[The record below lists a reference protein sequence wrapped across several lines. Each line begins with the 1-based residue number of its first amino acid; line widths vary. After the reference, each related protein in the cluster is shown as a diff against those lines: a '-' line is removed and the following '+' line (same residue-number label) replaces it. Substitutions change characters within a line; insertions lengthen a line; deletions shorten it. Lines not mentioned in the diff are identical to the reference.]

1 MDKIDKLYQLY
12 KSKGIITDATPI
24 EKFRTAT
31 EEQKAKLYELGK
43 SKNLFQTTDIN
54 TFTSAWGEPTIDKKK
69 EESALFSREGG
80 TLSATPGT
88 GEVGLSGFTRSSRYD
103 EVLPG
108 AVEPPVQREAAPV
121 VQTISPKQREEA
133 RAEFKPSLSLYSG
146 VENMYGNIVG
156 LIPTIYDFS
165 AEMQNDMA
173 DVFGADWLRTS
184 YSEDVPGLRYIKNLQ
199 GKFYEHANYYKEK
212 QRQYDEDITTSIS
225 KGNYTDALQQ
235 VVSGGLESLPDI
247 ALSALSG
254 AGALKAGL
262 AVLGTTQAVNRYEEI
277 KDNENMSGTAK
288 VIDSSLT
295 GMAEA
300 IFESVFGT
308 AQSAKIFKEIIEK
321 EGKEKASAIIKKGIN
336 EFYETAAKKYPLL
349 ITPIGEGFSELGTQV
364 TQNLIAKH
372 SGADPERDIMEG
384 ASDAFILGSAIGGG
398 FGAVNATAK
407 QVASSRL
414 KKEINNS
421 VSKISELNYII
432 NNTPDIPE
440 DVKESLTKLRDKIS
454 ENVKTSL
461 TNIDS
466 KFSKLSE
473 EQKTEFIGLK
483 RRLNDIG
490 REYESTENE
499 TIKKAL
505 ELEAKEVADKI
516 KRYAVQEQTTSEVPV
531 QPETAVGE
539 EVAEGAPQAESE
551 VVTQE
556 EIKIDRPSIIV
567 NSKAE
572 VDTVVAAA
580 TESET
585 GQTFNIDGTVYS
597 DGGLVVPVVSEN
609 LKQEEL
615 TPERIADFVEK
626 NKGKI
631 GSNAVKVGIYK
642 FPNKNEVSID
652 LNIVVPRNNREAAL
666 EFGKIAGQESLFDLD
681 TFENIKTGSDGKSPR
696 NFTDEEFRRISKE
709 LEEGRVPETGQQQTL
724 AAEQGT
730 PTTIEGTGLRENIKK
745 SIAKV
750 FNNFDTKSFKNAK
763 EMAAY
768 AKAKFN
774 EETGATDSARIF
786 VGSDG
791 KVEILVNEELAD
803 DTALGHEVWHA
814 LLLKAFGDNQA
825 KFAEFRGAIDK
836 TLRQNGYED
845 IADALDEFSS
855 QYTEEGEVPAEEYLA
870 QLGGL
875 MTSANIDL
883 KKLTPAQ
890 KSLLQQIKD
899 IINDFAIQ
907 LTGQPV
913 FLKEATPET
922 ILDFMSTMSDMMAK
936 GEDISGFFEGGKK
949 TSKTRA
955 QKAAIEILDG
965 PKFDNKLKEDVASY
979 LNSLRDSE
987 LPPNS
992 SREQLMERF
1001 INNVYEEVGYYLFS
1015 KPDARSAGLT
1025 WYIEDMVEFENKVK
1039 VILPELSNEKQ
1050 YKLFLSILAF
1060 TSSGTN
1066 PNQNLSYAY
1075 NLWNNSNDPKNFEFS
1090 KDWGDKKLSFVDKK
1104 GKAVASGVIVKETA
1118 REYTVELVDSLGRP
1132 EVDSKGNKKYEK
1144 VSKASMKP
1152 GYPKSTGYT
1161 NRGKIIVGQ
1170 LKKLEKLYA
1179 DLKSIDAVVK
1189 WLETPHPIAELRK
1202 YNEAV
1207 PDVNGKGPGKTN
1219 KKYDPSK
1226 NADGERNGAFIFG
1239 EKIGSFYQNMIGI
1252 GETITMDLW
1261 WSRTWNRYMGTMINT
1276 TSGNKEI
1283 QEVPRSDRERNI
1295 MREAVK
1301 MVAED
1306 LNLQVSELQAAIWYF
1321 EQELWTK
1328 SGNASPSYSYVTAI
1342 DELTEKLKVDEETRT
1357 KLRAAEADLTEA
1369 EKRRQ
1374 NAAERAAAVVASKG
1388 GEIPK
1393 VEVKTRAQK
1402 TLPDNVA
1409 KRLTEDGNGNY
1420 VFHHYSR
1427 QQRDKILPSTGSG
1440 SLFTSREEQAAL
1452 SSIGGMAMYY
1462 AQNGQK
1468 EAGVGNELHTI
1479 VIPKDKI
1486 YYMNEDVLDFFSQ
1499 AKEEFLKYMNR
1510 GKPREKWT
1518 QFAFEPNYQVAFITK
1533 IANENGFEMV
1543 VNKWRN
1549 DVDFR
1554 AQTTL
1559 TLKPEK
1565 EDIPF
1570 KKSDSKIDVGD
1581 KVFVFGQE
1589 GLITEINDNGVARY
1603 TAKSS
1608 GGRINIKESQQFRPG
1623 EITLLEK
1630 GPFDFNQETGE
1641 FTTRAQKA
1649 QPTEATENDFV
1660 LPFGKYKGQWYSTTP
1675 KNYKEFLLKQD
1686 WFDPRK
1692 YFAKT
1697 LENANESFGTED
1709 GEVKFKSRAQK
1720 IDKKKTKE
1728 LSSSIINNF
1737 NDEELENAKSLIN
1750 KVEPPKKTIKAYKLF
1765 KVKKEFPGELF
1776 PLFVGANESVT
1787 TGEWIEAKAGEL
1799 TQTKE
1804 GKTMVKSTLGPLA
1817 YRPGWHSG
1825 DIAVATHIGSK
1836 KNASDKAPTLRADD
1850 QVWAEVEVGNDFDWQ
1865 TEANNRASKT
1875 KDGKVVPRTAHIT
1888 DQVPSKG
1895 FYKYKTNSNMT
1906 GSWIISGEMKVN
1918 RVLTEK
1924 EVEEI
1929 NKKSNAKDLPRLT
1942 PFDYEAYGFDK
1953 NGSVKNTKQVIA
1965 NQISRAYQI
1974 AKESGENAELVSF
1987 VERKAITRA
1996 QKAQPQ
2002 NVPENT
2008 IKTRAQK
2015 RNTYTNE
2022 QYGDMSRNGVIFHA
2036 GSQSIATLDPSKIKG
2051 GFRATYGWGVYFA
2064 GTINKASDYGDMITF
2079 LDSKKLNFLKI
2090 TENVT
2095 NELISDIEKIKEK
2108 NIYYGLFIDRLK
2120 GMLGLEINE
2129 SRLRMGDYIRWD
2141 YYELWSKMF
2150 MEAGYD
2156 GFNQSD
2162 NEYIV
2167 FNMQN
2172 ANKAILEDPLKAI
2185 TRAQKAQPQTI
2196 PGYDRMIG
2204 EAKSIVEKSKK
2215 RGVSAA
2221 QIAENVIN
2229 YIQKSRVYERADD
2242 LQREQIIRD
2251 ARKDLG
2257 LRQKSAPSVD
2267 KLLGKIKDIKK
2278 VTVTEKSALKELL
2291 KAEAKG
2297 ARTAAQARSQAAK
2310 ALNDMLKALEKK
2322 GSVTTAQ
2329 VRAIMTRYSKVNFF
2343 SSSSMDNFVN
2353 YMAKVFSDAEYSDKL
2368 KTASK
2373 TANAIRR
2380 LSKSDSVQAGTK
2392 AVAKKFLEIDPRLVE
2407 DIDKYLEFA
2416 KALNDAVRTSMAI
2429 NVDGDFEVLL
2439 KKAIDYNEFQ
2449 DYMDAQIAAQEEYIK
2464 NQLAEIHKD
2473 LVDSG
2478 AIDASMSLADM
2489 KAIIDAI
2496 NYENEDSL
2504 PSEEKERMIRAY
2516 LGSVMD
2522 SYAGLMD
2529 YMLENSMDPFSLEL
2543 ISISDKDRQTVSK
2556 FMKMDLNKLSLKE
2569 AYSVVEAIENFIVNK
2584 NVDNMG
2590 AVLAGYEG
2598 DIEAESMQRE
2608 GTKSRPIRSFFSKK
2622 FGRVWAEQIEQLQI
2636 TMERMFGGIGKATEI
2651 MRRSGVLDI
2660 SQGKT
2665 KAVMQSE
2672 KIINKYTEKF
2682 GKIKDF
2688 NSAEN
2693 IFERKIISFM
2703 TRTINGSDIQKSIE
2717 FERRKRIIDETIT
2730 AMENG
2735 SETEVRD
2742 AAIARDIYDK
2752 VLKDA
2757 KTPQDVASK
2766 SKDFN
2771 NEAVKFWIDEF
2782 SNIFDELQ
2790 SVSRSVY
2797 NTILERDVNYTPD
2810 RFKRFEGI
2818 EEVIDITGSSF
2829 AANNESYDT
2838 KKSGTLMANNRIK
2851 TLGKDPKRVLSF
2863 DFDTDMSNAMMNA
2876 LIDINTAYAIRK
2888 AKSFY
2893 ESDSFGKMVPSKD
2906 DRELI
2911 RRRIK
2916 AFITKTKRKEYV
2928 PQSELA
2934 QSMKAVNLMS
2944 QIAVGRALGSLAQVP
2959 KQTISVMANTMI
2971 NSDGKLSFIDV
2982 INAKEFID
2990 NSGYSI
2996 ALRGIASNADVQTIN
3011 KMLERQSEST
3021 AQEIQRGLNKAAEM
3035 WLNSFI
3041 AKPDVWAARLSWI
3054 TYYKESLRKQGI
3066 DADNIDWSTH
3076 EVNQKAGDYA
3086 QAQVNRQQNYS
3097 DSDFAG
3103 ELLGS
3108 KDPMKAYIR
3117 KVLFPYMTFVF
3128 NQKSRQMADIAILSN
3143 KTSSKADKSKAR
3155 RSLYGLGAEMATYS
3169 LVGYFIKEVYASV
3182 VNALTG
3188 GDDDEEDKDKRLKN
3202 HVKYSVKT
3210 MINDLLSPIP
3220 NITDTPIDLAINKI
3234 MKISGLDE
3242 DVFSIPE
3249 DKGKSLAEVAVGP
3262 SSIILEGMVNLE
3274 RMSYAA
3280 LTGTAVGEYMGKPY
3294 ERELSKEKRPNEVRN
3309 CCLYSVPSRSCA
3321 RRYGKA
3327 FRAGIQKATKG
3338 Q

>member
-1 MDKIDKLYQLY
+1 MDEKYLSELWNWTNSQDPTFKDRYTFDSWSKKLKSNEGYKKQFYGWVSGIDE
-12 KSKGIITDATPI
+12 T
-24 EKFRTAT
+24 F
-31 EEQKAKLYELGK
+31 EERRPY
-43 SKNLFQTTDIN
+43 N
-54 TFTSAWGEPTIDKKK
+54 AWSEMVSTDKKK

-108 AVEPPVQREAAPV
+108 AVEPPVQREAAQTPV

-146 VENMYGNIVG
+146 VERLYGNIAGV
-156 LIPTIYDFS
+156 IPTIYDFS
-165 AEMQNDMA
+165 AELQNDMA

-184 YSEDVPGLRYIKNLQ
+184 YSEDVPGLRDIKNLQ
-199 GKFYEHANYYKEK
+199 GKFYEYADYYKER

-300 IFESVFGT
+300 IFESIFGT

-407 QVASSRL
+407 QVASSRV

-539 EVAEGAPQAESE
+539 EVAEGTPQAESE
-551 VVTQE
+551 VAAE
-556 EIKIDRPSIIV
+556 EGKEEVAKQYADDLKETKDSDPEQYWSV
-567 NSKAE
+567 NSVSEEAAKEGTVITDEDGGVVVSKEGDIKGLFKRTSSKAKG
-572 VDTVVAAA
+572 VAQKLLQKAIDAGGKKLDNFDTYLTPIYKKAGFRVVSRIPFNEEYAPDGWNKEKHGTPDVVAM
-580 TESET
+580 
-585 GQTFNIDGTVYS
+585 VY
-597 DGGLVVPVVSEN
+597 D
-609 LKQEEL
+609 
-615 TPERIADFVEK
+615 
-626 NKGKI
+626 
-631 GSNAVKVGIYK
+631 
-642 FPNKNEVSID
+642 PNNE
-652 LNIVVPRNNREAAL
+652 LNIEER
-666 EFGKIAGQESLFDLD
+666 
-681 TFENIKTGSDGKSPR
+681 TFEDY
-696 NFTDEEFRRISKE
+696 DEARAYRDSYVEQARA
-709 LEEGRVPETGQQQTL
+709 ETGQQQTL

-750 FNNFDTKSFKNAK
+750 FKNFEAKSFKNAK
-763 EMAAY
+763 EMTAY

-791 KVEILVNEELAD
+791 KVEVLVNEELAD
-803 DTALGHEVWHA
+803 DTAFGHEVWHA

-870 QLGGL
+870 QLGGM

-936 GEDISGFFEGGKK
+936 GEDISQFFGDGTPGSTMTGGVVSRAQIGKDSVDSQFDMSIEYDDSNMPDDLEMPDPQTIEKVLEASGGAAIFINSDGTKVGITRDKKKLQGGWRYAYFKENIDDNIGFAATSETHVGTFYDLMQKVAKERDEANPEMAGKPVAIFVTIQNSESMLGEWYAGEFLMDGLDKAITEKK
-949 TSKTRA
+949 TTVAKARKLMDVAISETQKRYIESEKKADLKKKNKNSKHKLRTTEEIKKDVAYKQLESLKKIIDEKGFDTHEGRI
-955 QKAAIEILDG
+955 KAAKELGSKDFSFGFRSSFLKTLIPLKSATGNNKEI
-965 PKFDNKLKEDVASY
+965 KKL
-979 LNSLRDSE
+979 LL
-987 LPPNS
+987 
-992 SREQLMERF
+992 
-1001 INNVYEEVGYYLFS
+1001 EVGYGRKDFYKDTMDEVLYDALEKANFDEASIGGSTFGGFYADPSVSKEKFIANKNKGIQHDMFNESFS
-1015 KPDARSAGLT
+1015 SNGKTFRLDKPRN
-1025 WYIEDMVEFENKVK
+1025 VN
-1039 VILPELSNEKQ
+1039 
-1050 YKLFLSILAF
+1050 KLFPSMGF
-1060 TSSGTN
+1060 PDSEG
-1066 PNQNLSYAY
+1066 YDVY
-1075 NLWNNSNDPKNFEFS
+1075 NKANNA
-1090 KDWGDKKLSFVDKK
+1090 
-1104 GKAVASGVIVKETA
+1104 KA
-1118 REYTVELVDSLGRP
+1118 
-1132 EVDSKGNKKYEK
+1132 
-1144 VSKASMKP
+1144 SKAS
-1152 GYPKSTGYT
+1152 G
-1161 NRGKIIVGQ
+1161 IIERNNV
-1170 LKKLEKLYA
+1170 
-1179 DLKSIDAVVK
+1179 SK
-1189 WLETPHPIAELRK
+1189 WLLE
-1202 YNEAV
+1202 
-1207 PDVNGKGPGKTN
+1207 NGYEKNVTN
-1219 KKYDPSK
+1219 PFTAIS
-1226 NADGERNGAFIFG
+1226 
-1239 EKIGSFYQNMIGI
+1239 
-1252 GETITMDLW
+1252 
-1261 WSRTWNRYMGTMINT
+1261 GTMY
-1276 TSGNKEI
+1276 TSTI
-1283 QEVPRSDRERNI
+1283 DSDY
-1295 MREAVK
+1295 
-1301 MVAED
+1301 
-1306 LNLQVSELQAAIWYF
+1306 QV
-1321 EQELWTK
+1321 
-1328 SGNASPSYSYVTAI
+1328 
-1342 DELTEKLKVDEETRT
+1342 EE
-1357 KLRAAEADLTEA
+1357 
-1369 EKRRQ
+1369 
-1374 NAAERAAAVVASKG
+1374 
-1388 GEIPK
+1388 PK
-1393 VEVKTRAQK
+1393 VV
-1402 TLPDNVA
+1402 
-1409 KRLTEDGNGNY
+1409 
-1420 VFHHYSR
+1420 
-1427 QQRDKILPSTGSG
+1427 
-1440 SLFTSREEQAAL
+1440 
-1452 SSIGGMAMYY
+1452 
-1462 AQNGQK
+1462 
-1468 EAGVGNELHTI
+1468 
-1479 VIPKDKI
+1479 
-1486 YYMNEDVLDFFSQ
+1486 
-1499 AKEEFLKYMNR
+1499 
-1510 GKPREKWT
+1510 
-1518 QFAFEPNYQVAFITK
+1518 
-1533 IANENGFEMV
+1533 
-1543 VNKWRN
+1543 
-1549 DVDFR
+1549 
-1554 AQTTL
+1554 
-1559 TLKPEK
+1559 
-1565 EDIPF
+1565 
-1570 KKSDSKIDVGD
+1570 
-1581 KVFVFGQE
+1581 
-1589 GLITEINDNGVARY
+1589 
-1603 TAKSS
+1603 
-1608 GGRINIKESQQFRPG
+1608 
-1623 EITLLEK
+1623 
-1630 GPFDFNQETGE
+1630 
-1641 FTTRAQKA
+1641 TRAQKA

-1709 GEVKFKSRAQK
+1709 GEVNFKSRAQK

-1737 NDEELENAKSLIN
+1737 NDEELESAKSLIN
-1750 KVEPPKKTIKAYKLF
+1750 KVEPPNKTTKAYKLF

-1787 TGEWIEAKAGEL
+1787 VGEWIEAKAGEL

-1836 KNASDKAPTLRADD
+1836 KKSSDKAPTLRADD

-1865 TEANNRASKT
+1865 AEANNRASKT

-1965 NQISRAYQI
+1965 NQIARAYQV
-1974 AKESGENAELVSF
+1974 AKENGENAELVSF
-1987 VERKAITRA
+1987 VEK
-1996 QKAQPQ
+1996 
-2002 NVPENT
+2002 
-2008 IKTRAQK
+2008 
-2015 RNTYTNE
+2015 
-2022 QYGDMSRNGVIFHA
+2022 
-2036 GSQSIATLDPSKIKG
+2036 
-2051 GFRATYGWGVYFA
+2051 
-2064 GTINKASDYGDMITF
+2064 
-2079 LDSKKLNFLKI
+2079 
-2090 TENVT
+2090 
-2095 NELISDIEKIKEK
+2095 
-2108 NIYYGLFIDRLK
+2108 
-2120 GMLGLEINE
+2120 
-2129 SRLRMGDYIRWD
+2129 
-2141 YYELWSKMF
+2141 
-2150 MEAGYD
+2150 
-2156 GFNQSD
+2156 
-2162 NEYIV
+2162 
-2167 FNMQN
+2167 
-2172 ANKAILEDPLKAI
+2172 KAI

-2215 RGVSAA
+2215 RGVSAD
-2221 QIAENVIN
+2221 QIVENVIN

-2297 ARTAAQARSQAAK
+2297 ARTAVQARSQAAK

-2598 DIEAESMQRE
+2598 DIDAESMQRK

-2636 TMERMFGGIGKATEI
+2636 TMERMFGGIEKATEI

-2703 TRTINGSDIQKSIE
+2703 TRTINSSDIQKSIE
-2717 FERRKRIIDETIT
+2717 FERRKKIIDETIT

-2752 VLKDA
+2752 ALKDA

-2771 NEAVKFWIDEF
+2771 NQAVKFWIDEF

-3076 EVNQKAGDYA
+3076 EINQKAGDYA

-3169 LVGYFIKEVYASV
+3169 LVGYFIKEVYAFV

-3188 GDDDEEDKDKRLKN
+3188 GDDEEKDKDKRLKN
-3202 HVKYSVKT
+3202 HIKYSTKT

-3262 SSIILEGMVNLE
+3262 SSIMLEGMVNLE

-3294 ERELSKEKRPNEVRN
+3294 ERELSKENQDLMKYVTVVYTAY
-3309 CCLYSVPSRSCA
+3309 LVGAVPADMGRLSEQVYRKLLKDSKKKK
-3321 RRYGKA
+3321 GGGSG
-3327 FRAGIQKATKG
+3327 GIKTSIDTKIK
-3338 Q
+3338 